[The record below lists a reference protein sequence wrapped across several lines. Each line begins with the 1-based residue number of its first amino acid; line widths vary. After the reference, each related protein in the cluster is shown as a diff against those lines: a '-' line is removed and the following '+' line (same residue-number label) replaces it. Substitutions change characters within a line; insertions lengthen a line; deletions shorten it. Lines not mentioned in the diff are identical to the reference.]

1 MVSTTV
7 MAPALLHLT
16 AHAKHHIAT
25 RRTRSGDGGHGSL
38 RCNAPSR
45 DERTHSLGLA
55 IQVARSIQLLQSGGG
70 ATNSCNPGG
79 GIQLL
84 HRQTKPPTK
93 GERGASNCYNPG
105 DYLRLIVRI
114 LAHQVGSH
122 HLKPRG
128 DKGSTGGCQVSNP
141 PKDGVL
147 RPRTESPPICHR
159 KARRGGRDKNC

>member
-7 MAPALLHLT
+7 MVPALLHLT

-79 GIQLL
+79 
-84 HRQTKPPTK
+84 
-93 GERGASNCYNPG
+93 ASNCYTAKPNHPRKASG
-105 DYLRLIVRI
+105 ERPTATTQGIIYAMIVRI